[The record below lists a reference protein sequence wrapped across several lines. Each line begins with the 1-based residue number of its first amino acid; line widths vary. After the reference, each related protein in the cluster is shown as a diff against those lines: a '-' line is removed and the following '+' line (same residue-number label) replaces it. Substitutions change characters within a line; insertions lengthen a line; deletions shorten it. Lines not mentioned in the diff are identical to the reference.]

1 MTRIQPE
8 KQAKAEKVK
17 VTLKNGVARVKGFT
31 KKKSKAE
38 KEELAVVE
46 DLKLIERLMEKQII
60 TCTDGKISYKL
71 N

>member
-31 KKKSKAE
+31 KKKSKA
-38 KEELAVVE
+38 KKDELAVVE
-46 DLKLIERLMEKQII
+46 DLKLKERLMEK
-60 TCTDGKISYKL
+60 
-71 N
+71 